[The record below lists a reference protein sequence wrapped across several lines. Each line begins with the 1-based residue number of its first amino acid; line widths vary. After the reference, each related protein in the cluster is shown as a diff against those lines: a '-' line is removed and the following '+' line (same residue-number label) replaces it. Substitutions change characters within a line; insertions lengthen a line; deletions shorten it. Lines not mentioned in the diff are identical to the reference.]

1 MVKTSRYCCYVYI
14 QRRNKNNITCIY
26 TANNS
31 QISWP
36 MILLLSGG
44 CRCVSEIL
52 AYTNLD
58 ALNLSNCLLEFG
70 CGGGHHSLPG
80 EDWVCTSL
88 ISGSYDLRINLTA
101 RRQDTHIKTQ
111 IESNVFREQHILL
124 DFVFCLT
131 LPTLGRPRMLLA
143 WMHQENSI
151 IFYVPK
157 LKYEFMRGVSIKLL
171 QKMGYNVTFL
181 KWVTTLFSY
190 IISLL
195 IIQL

>member
-1 MVKTSRYCCYVYI
+1 M
-14 QRRNKNNITCIY
+14 
-26 TANNS
+26 
-31 QISWP
+31 
-36 MILLLSGG
+36 
-44 CRCVSEIL
+44 CVSELL

-58 ALNLSNCLLEFG
+58 ALNLSNCLLEFRG
-70 CGGGHHSLPG
+70 GGGHHSLPG

-143 WMHQENSI
+143 WCIKKILLYFMSLSYNTNCAGC
-151 IFYVPK
+151 FNK
-157 LKYEFMRGVSIKLL
+157 L
-171 QKMGYNVTFL
+171 Q
-181 KWVTTLFSY
+181 KWVTTLLSY
-190 IISLL
+190 IISLHFIG
-195 IIQL
+195 IINNQM